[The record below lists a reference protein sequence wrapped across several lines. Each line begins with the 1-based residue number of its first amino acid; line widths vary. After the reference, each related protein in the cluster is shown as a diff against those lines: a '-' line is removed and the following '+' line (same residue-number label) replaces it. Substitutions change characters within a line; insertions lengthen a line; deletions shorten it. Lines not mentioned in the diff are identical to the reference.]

1 MKIFDIKWDT
11 DGEDVELPT
20 EMDVPDDLYDDEIAD
35 YLSDKTGF
43 CVNSWES
50 DTRKICVDY
59 ELTVIHSEYI
69 NVPKTIDNSEI
80 EDWLDRNGKLYDVRE
95 LAEDDAHNYHFSY
108 EDYAITDEKGRDIK
122 PWRW

>member
-20 EMDVPDDLYDDEIAD
+20 EMDVPDDLAEDEITD

-43 CVNSWES
+43 CVYSWES
-50 DTRKICVDY
+50 DTREICVAY

-80 EDWLDRNGKLYDVRE
+80 EDWLDRNGKLDDVRE
-95 LAEDDAHNYHFSY
+95 LAEDDARNYDFCY

-122 PWRW
+122 TWR